1 MTDLSWTIEDRG
13 GVAVLVWA
21 DGGCRPAQETEIEAW
36 NLLHPTATFSPMMTE
51 AYSRGGST
59 ICDKHDYLYCE
70 IVRLSKKP
78 QLVAMQETLLRMTQ
92 VCRAAKRDGRALEKG
107 LQRRGEECN
116 NLEDAADALAKRQ
129 REVLQEALAAVRL
142 RREERRGVAESAH
155 EEPSIRATA
164 AVDVEGMDRLAAEI
178 SRGIEDLAPFILE
191 GEKS

>member
-1 MTDLSWTIEDRG
+1 
-13 GVAVLVWA
+13 
-21 DGGCRPAQETEIEAW
+21 
-36 NLLHPTATFSPMMTE
+36 
-51 AYSRGGST
+51 
-59 ICDKHDYLYCE
+59 
-70 IVRLSKKP
+70 
-78 QLVAMQETLLRMTQ
+78 MTQ